1 MDYQKLVDNDNTWI
15 LVYKRYLDQY
25 TQQQGQQKPFANGL
39 INPGSPVDSKRFIKE
54 SHQVLF
60 NNAFNAMEAKR
71 PVQNIYKRP
80 I

>member
-1 MDYQKLVDNDNTWI
+1 MDSQKFVDNDNSWI
-15 LVYKRYLDQY
+15 LVYRKYLDQY
-25 TQQQGQQKPFANGL
+25 NQQQDQQKSFANGL
-39 INPGSPVDSKRFIKE
+39 SNRSSPVGSQRFIKE

-60 NNAFNAMEAKR
+60 NNAFNVMEAKR